1 MAVQF
6 VQQAQVESLRPRDAQ
21 RLPLSLRVGADLA
34 TIVVSFWLAH
44 LLRYQ
49 ERIGGPVGGDDLRP
63 FTSFLPI
70 VVLLASIL
78 LTIFAWRGVYRL
90 PRWTGFLDEA
100 RLIIGSTIVSFS
112 ALSVIVFYGRHFFFS
127 RLVLLYALIFSAVL
141 LTSTRLAWRQFRGRM
156 RARRRWVDRVLVVGS
171 GPAGERVMSALIGQP
186 ELGYDVVGFVDDLA
200 PRASWAIATQHA
212 VVRPRALGELDRL
225 PALLEEHAIDE
236 VIVALH
242 PTANERLH
250 GVIEHCRAA
259 RVPFMLLP
267 DLCELGL
274 ERFQIHQLD
283 GLPLLSVTDQSL
295 RGWNRTL
302 KRMFDLMF
310 AGAMLLLGALPLA
323 VIALFIRL
331 DSPGPIFYRHRRVGR
346 NGVPFTCHKFRTMR
360 VGADREREQLALDPA
375 YTGDRIMFK
384 RKDDPRCTRVGRW
397 LRRTSLDEFPN
408 FLNVLRG
415 EMSVVGPRPH
425 LPDEVAQYES
435 WQRRRLEVTPG
446 ITCLWQ
452 VNGRSHLTFAEQ
464 THLDLYYAEHWSLWL
479 DITIILRTIPAVLTG
494 RGAY

>member
-1 MAVQF
+1 MAVQV
-6 VQQAQVESLRPRDAQ
+6 VQQAQVESVRSRGGQ
-21 RLPLSLRVGADLA
+21 QLPLPVRVGADLA
-34 TIVVSFWLAH
+34 AIAISFWLAH
-44 LLRYQ
+44 FLRYQ
-49 ERIGGPVGGDDLRP
+49 ERIGGPVGSDDLRP
-63 FTSFLPI
+63 FSSFLPI

-78 LTIFAWRGVYRL
+78 LTIFAWRGIYRL

-100 RLIIGSTIVSFS
+100 RLVIGSVIISFS
-112 ALSVIVFYGRHFFFS
+112 SLSVIVFYGRHFFFS
-127 RLVLLYALIFSAVL
+127 RLVLLYALIFSMLL
-141 LTSTRLAWRQFRGRM
+141 LTSTRLAWHNFRAWM
-156 RARRRWVDRVLVVGS
+156 RARRRWVDRVLVVGA

-186 ELGYDVVGFVDDLA
+186 ELGYDVIGFVDDLT
-200 PRASWAIATQHA
+200 RGASWAIATQHA

-242 PTANERLH
+242 PTAHEQLH

-274 ERFQIHQLD
+274 DRFQVHQLD
-283 GLPLLSVTDQSL
+283 GLPLLSVADRSL
-295 RGWNRTL
+295 HGGNRVL
-302 KRMFDLMF
+302 KRGFDIAF
-310 AGAMLLLGALPLA
+310 AATMLLLGALPLT

-331 DSPGPIFYRHRRVGR
+331 DSPGPILYRHRRVGR
-346 NGVPFTCHKFRTMR
+346 NGMPFTCYKFRTMR
-360 VGADREREQLALDPA
+360 VGADQEREQLALDPQ

-425 LPDEVAQYES
+425 LPDEVAQYEP
-435 WQRRRLEVTPG
+435 WQRRRLDMTPG

-452 VNGRSHLTFAEQ
+452 VNGRSHLTFTEQ